1 MARAVRLLLALCALL
16 PASAAFAD
24 GWTVGVI
31 VSASGPYAEVGRA
44 QAYAAERTA
53 AALARDGVFG
63 APFEV
68 LVRDDAG
75 DPRRAEALASELVD
89 AGAIAVV
96 CCTTVPATA
105 RVADALD
112 ALMTPHLALAAA
124 DLAGRFWSVSLAPSD
139 RTRLTAIAVDASGQ
153 GKASLAMMTLDSDF
167 GAASLD
173 AFERALADA
182 GRSLAGEA
190 RYPADAT
197 VLTPEGLWIATREPG
212 AVVVWGLPRDLPV
225 ALDGLRRRGYEGI
238 VYARDA
244 ALPAPAWE
252 RLAPAGAHAFDPDD
266 AWSGLRVALP
276 PAALAGLLP
285 PDHLHAAAVAAFVG
299 RVLGG
304 DPGVATPGERARMAQ
319 VDDALVWLH
328 AAFEQVAAIGLDASA
343 VTRRLAVRDAL
354 IGAPLTRLAAGA
366 YDAGENDPQAARW
379 QGLVVAIVAQLTR

>member
-1 MARAVRLLLALCALL
+1 MPRVARLLLALVALL
-16 PASAAFAD
+16 PASAVFAD

-31 VSASGPYAEVGRA
+31 VSASGPHVEVGRA

-75 DPRRAEALASELVD
+75 DPRRAEALAGELAD
-89 AGAIAVV
+89 AGALAVV
-96 CCTTVPATA
+96 CCTTPAATA
-105 RVADALD
+105 RVAEILD
-112 ALMTPHLALAAA
+112 ARMTPHLALAVSALT
-124 DLAGRFWSVSLAPSD
+124 DRFWSVSLAPSD

-182 GRSLAGEA
+182 GRSVAGEA
-190 RYPADAT
+190 RYPADAA
-197 VLTPEGLWIATREPG
+197 VLTPEGLWIATRRPG
-212 AVVVWGLPRDLPV
+212 AVIVWGLPRDLPV

-266 AWSGLRVALP
+266 AWAGLRVALS
-276 PAALAGLLP
+276 PAALAGRLP
-285 PDHLHAAAVAAFVG
+285 PDHPHASGVAAFVG

-304 DPGVATPGERARMAQ
+304 DPTVASPADRATMAQ
-319 VDDALVWLH
+319 IDDALVWLH

-366 YDAGENDPQAARW
+366 YDASEDDPQAVRW
-379 QGLVVAIVAQLTR
+379 QGLVVAIVAPLTQ

>member
-1 MARAVRLLLALCALL
+1 MPRVARLLLALVALL
-16 PASAAFAD
+16 PASAVFAD

-31 VSASGPYAEVGRA
+31 VSASGPHVEVGRA

-75 DPRRAEALASELVD
+75 DPRRAEALAGELAD
-89 AGAIAVV
+89 AGALAVV
-96 CCTTVPATA
+96 CCTTPAATA
-105 RVADALD
+105 RVAEILD
-112 ALMTPHLALAAA
+112 ARMTPHLALAVSALT
-124 DLAGRFWSVSLAPSD
+124 DRFWSVSLAPSD

-182 GRSLAGEA
+182 GRSVAGEA
-190 RYPADAT
+190 RYPADAA
-197 VLTPEGLWIATREPG
+197 VLTPEGLWIATRQPG
-212 AVVVWGLPRDLPV
+212 AVIVWGLPRDLPV

-266 AWSGLRVALP
+266 AWAGLRVALS
-276 PAALAGLLP
+276 PAALAGRLP
-285 PDHLHAAAVAAFVG
+285 PDHPHASGVAAFVG

-304 DPGVATPGERARMAQ
+304 DPTVASPADRATMAQ
-319 VDDALVWLH
+319 IDDALVWLH

-366 YDAGENDPQAARW
+366 YDASEDDPQAVRW
-379 QGLVVAIVAQLTR
+379 QGLVVAIVAPLTQ

>member
-1 MARAVRLLLALCALL
+1 MPRAVRLLLVLCALL
-16 PASAAFAD
+16 PGSAALAD
-24 GWTVGVI
+24 AWTVGVI
-31 VSASGPYAEVGRA
+31 VSASGPNAEVGRA

-75 DPRRAEALASELVD
+75 DPRRAEALAGELAD
-89 AGAIAVV
+89 AGALAIV
-96 CCTTVPATA
+96 CCTTPAATT
-105 RVADALD
+105 RVAETLD
-112 ALMTPHLALAAA
+112 ARMTPHLALAAS
-124 DLAGRFWSVSLAPSD
+124 DLTDRFWSVSLAPSD

-167 GAASLD
+167 GAAALA

-190 RYPADAT
+190 RYPAEAA

-266 AWSGLRVALP
+266 AWTGLRVALP
-276 PAALAGLLP
+276 PAALAGRLP
-285 PDHLHAAAVAAFVG
+285 PEHPHASGVAAFVG

-304 DPGVATPGERARMAQ
+304 DPTVASPGERATMAQ

-328 AAFEQVAAIGLDASA
+328 AAFEQVAAIGLDAGA

-366 YDAGENDPQAARW
+366 YDASEDDPQAARW
-379 QGLVVAIVAQLTR
+379 QGLVVAIVAPRTR

>member
-1 MARAVRLLLALCALL
+1 MVRAVRLLITLCALL
-16 PASAAFAD
+16 PASAVFAD

-31 VSASGPYAEVGRA
+31 VSASGPHVEVGRA

-75 DPRRAEALASELVD
+75 DPRRAEALAGELAD
-89 AGAIAVV
+89 AGALAVV
-96 CCTTVPATA
+96 CCTTPAATA
-105 RVADALD
+105 RVAEILD
-112 ALMTPHLALAAA
+112 ARMTPHLALAVSALT
-124 DLAGRFWSVSLAPSD
+124 DRFWSVSLAPSD

-182 GRSLAGEA
+182 GRSVAGEA
-190 RYPADAT
+190 RYPADAA
-197 VLTPEGLWIATREPG
+197 VLTPEGLWIATRQPG
-212 AVVVWGLPRDLPV
+212 AVIVWGLPRDLPV

-266 AWSGLRVALP
+266 AWAGLRVALS
-276 PAALAGLLP
+276 PAALAGRLP
-285 PDHLHAAAVAAFVG
+285 PDHPHASGVAAFVG

-304 DPGVATPGERARMAQ
+304 DPTVASPADRATMAQ
-319 VDDALVWLH
+319 IDDALVWLH

-366 YDAGENDPQAARW
+366 YDASEDDPQAVRW
-379 QGLVVAIVAQLTR
+379 QGLVVAIVAPLTQ

>member
-1 MARAVRLLLALCALL
+1 MRRLVRLLLALGLLL
-16 PASAAFAD
+16 PATAALAD

-31 VSASGPYAEVGRA
+31 VSASGPHTEIGRA

-53 AALARDGVFG
+53 AAFRRDGVFG

-68 LVRDDAG
+68 VVRDDAG
-75 DPRRAEALASELVD
+75 DPRRAEALAAELVE
-89 AGAIAVV
+89 AGALAIV
-96 CCTTVPATA
+96 CCTTPAATA

-112 ALMTPHLALAAA
+112 TRSTPHLALAEA
-124 DLAGRFWSVSLAPSD
+124 DLAGRFWSVSLAPTE
-139 RTRLTAIAVDASGQ
+139 RTRLTAIAVDASTQ
-153 GKASLAMMTLDSDF
+153 GKASLAMMTLDSAF
-167 GAASLD
+167 GAAALE

-238 VYARDA
+238 VYARAA
-244 ALPAPAWE
+244 ALPAAAWARLVPA
-252 RLAPAGAHAFDPDD
+252 AAHAFDAED
-266 AWSGLRVALP
+266 AWTGVRVALP
-276 PAALAGLLP
+276 PASLAGLLP
-285 PDHLHAAAVAAFVG
+285 PDHPHAAAVSAFVG

-304 DPGVATPGERARMAQ
+304 DPTVASPAERGTMAQ

-328 AAFEQVAAIGLDASA
+328 AAFEQVAAIGLGADAA
-343 VTRRLAVRDAL
+343 TRRLAVRDAL
-354 IGAPLTRLAAGA
+354 VGAPLARLAAGA
-366 YDAGENDPQAARW
+366 YDAAEDAPQAARW
-379 QGLVVAIVAQLTR
+379 QGLVVGFVAPRAP